1 MPKTPKYSSWRP
13 DHVLCKL
20 PVSLKSASIE
30 KIGEFTIPPYEKE
43 EVKKI
48 SEDGIVRSP
57 SDHFGLYA
65 VIPLK
70 NK

>member
-1 MPKTPKYSSWRP
+1 MLKSPEYDRWRP

-20 PVSLKSASIE
+20 PVSLEGASIE
-30 KIGEFTIPPYEKE
+30 KIGEFTIPPFEKE
-43 EVKKI
+43 GVKKI
-48 SEDGIVRSP
+48 EEDGIVRSP

-65 VIPLK
+65 VIPLR